1 MLAPTENPRA
11 VVGNN
16 SPPGPIES
24 AKEAMDELNGFLRE
38 HPVITSPAEAKNGG
52 AYIERTRI
60 ALGDMEDERKIKV
73 EPLNKQLTAINTAY
87 RVVREPLEKVLKEL
101 RRRLTD
107 YANAVEAAR
116 IAEANRLAAEREEA
130 ARIAREAEQREFD
143 AIAAVDVGECADAG
157 TAIVEADQK
166 FAEFQKADRAAAVA
180 AKNVPVRIGSVM
192 GGKTLSMRSNPP
204 ALSVANVD
212 DACKAIRAMGVTE
225 ALSDAI
231 CTAARAYHRAHE
243 EYPPGITT
251 TYERSF

>member
-1 MLAPTENPRA
+1 MHAPIIRHNQ
-11 VVGNN
+11 
-16 SPPGPIES
+16 PPGPIAS
-24 AKEAMDELNGFLRE
+24 AKEAMTELSAFLRE
-38 HPVITSPAEAKNGG
+38 HPVIQSPEEAKNGG

-60 ALGDMEDERKIKV
+60 ALGDMEDERKV
-73 EPLNKQLTAINTAY
+73 RVDPLNKQLATINTAY
-87 RVVREPLEKVLKEL
+87 RIVREPLEKVLKEL

-116 IAEANRLAAEREEA
+116 IAEATRLAAEREAA

-157 TAIVEADQK
+157 AAIVEADQR
-166 FAEFQKADRAAAVA
+166 FAEFQKADRAAATA
-180 AKNVPVRIGSVM
+180 AKNVPVRIGSIM
-192 GGKTLSMRSNPP
+192 GGKSLAMRSNPP
-204 ALSVANVD
+204 KLSVASVD
-212 DACKAIRAMGVTE
+212 DACKAIRAMGITE
-225 ALSDAI
+225 ALADAI